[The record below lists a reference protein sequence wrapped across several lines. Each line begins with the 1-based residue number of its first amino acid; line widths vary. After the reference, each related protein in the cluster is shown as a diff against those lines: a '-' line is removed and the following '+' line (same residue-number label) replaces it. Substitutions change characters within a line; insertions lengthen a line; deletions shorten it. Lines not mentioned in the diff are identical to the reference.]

1 MNEMVFWPSQRRL
14 VAEDLKRDERV
25 YNQIPKYPVVYHDGT
40 RGTLIMDVAMIS
52 VRRLNVFGG

>member
-1 MNEMVFWPSQRRL
+1 M
-14 VAEDLKRDERV
+14 AEDLKRDERV

-40 RGTLIMDVAMIS
+40 QGTLIMDVAMIS